1 MANNQAKNI
10 LIAQRYA
17 RALAESAKDGK
28 LTYEKI
34 SADIKTVLQ
43 VLKTSVDLQNF
54 LINPIISAGDKKEIV
69 AKIFDGSIDNLV
81 LNFIKILID
90 KDRFSQFET
99 IADVYDKI
107 LDKIHN
113 ISRIKIVSAVTLN
126 EDTRKRLKDKLEKKL
141 NKTVTFD
148 WVIDPEIIAGLV
160 IQMGDNIIDTSLKY
174 KLEDLSKS
182 IMR

>member
-1 MANNQAKNI
+1 MANNQTKNI

-17 RALAESAKDGK
+17 KALAESARDGK

-43 VLKTSVDLQNF
+43 VLKTSADLQNF
-54 LINPIISAGDKKEIV
+54 LINPIISAGDKKEIA
-69 AKIFDGSIDNLV
+69 AKIFDGNIDNLV

-90 KDRFSQFET
+90 KNRFSQFET
-99 IADVYDKI
+99 IVGVYDTI

-113 ISRIKIVSAVTLN
+113 ISRVKVISAVTLN
-126 EDTRKRLKDKLEKKL
+126 EDAKKRLKDKLENKLSKK
-141 NKTVTFD
+141 VTFD
-148 WVIDPEIIAGLV
+148 WEIDPEIIAGLV
-160 IQMGDNIIDTSLKY
+160 IQVGDNIIDTSLKY
-174 KLEDLSKS
+174 KLEDLSKN